1 MIQSTSLIGRSIFN
15 ISIENITK
23 TRRRIVEVVP
33 RRENC
38 VFFFFKRNVHFFSIV
53 VISTNH
59 KSTPPPFFFK
69 FFFPPFSVSFGG
81 TEQRLLNDFIQL
93 KMRRRLLWRPITSV
107 NDGRPTVIRVAIW
120 RPGGLSLSLSL
131 FVKKKIQKKR
141 ILSVGALLSTRGCLN
156 WANWKTVA
164 AAFRVGLPTFFL
176 FHRLLFC
183 VL

>member
-1 MIQSTSLIGRSIFN
+1 MIQSTSLIGRSIFYYFHRKHYQN
-15 ISIENITK
+15 PAPYCWSCAASWEL
-23 TRRRIVEVVP
+23 
-33 RRENC
+33 C
-38 VFFFFKRNVHFFSIV
+38 FFFFKRNVHFFSIV

-131 FVKKKIQKKR
+131 SSLKKKYKKKEF
-141 ILSVGALLSTRGCLN
+141 SVSGPFSRPGVV
-156 WANWKTVA
+156 WIGQIGK
-164 AAFRVGLPTFFL
+164 R
-176 FHRLLFC
+176 
-183 VL
+183 

>member
-107 NDGRPTVIRVAIW
+107 NDGRPTVIRVAI
-120 RPGGLSLSLSL
+120 
-131 FVKKKIQKKR
+131 
-141 ILSVGALLSTRGCLN
+141 
-156 WANWKTVA
+156 
-164 AAFRVGLPTFFL
+164 
-176 FHRLLFC
+176 
-183 VL
+183 